1 MPPRKRK
8 VSPTLERKIY
18 FYRAEVGTDEH
29 GAPLPFDPKP
39 TLATILQLP
48 FTDEG
53 GRYFKG
59 LEGEEYCAWVD
70 DHQGEH
76 PKMRFGLIRR
86 AGLPQVEESG
96 TLTDL
101 NLATRAGLAE
111 SIHVVFFPNNIVGID
126 FNFHGPRL
134 SRLATYMQMKC
145 DGAFCG
151 TFSALL
157 RNDVLAQLDR
167 LSDIRLFDL
176 KIRTSFAGRVAQAD
190 EDLGS
195 AFEAA
200 RRMGDTKELAVS
212 IRPDKG
218 GQTSMLDRLRQ
229 AGRSIATIMNF
240 RDEASKFQICGKCE
254 DSGKVEPIDLLR
266 DQLISKKQIVRLSE
280 RGRALDKDSAYGAI
294 IAAHTELSPA
304 LSLAS
309 SASL

>member
-8 VSPTLERKIY
+8 APPTLERKIY
-18 FYRAEVGTDEH
+18 FYRAEVGTNEH
-29 GAPLPFDPKP
+29 GAQLLFDPKP
-39 TLATILQLP
+39 TLGKILELP

-70 DHQGEH
+70 DHQSER

-134 SRLATYMQMKC
+134 SRLATYMQAKC
-145 DGAFCG
+145 DRAFCG
-151 TFSALL
+151 NFSALL

-167 LSDIRLFDL
+167 LNDIRLFDL
-176 KIRTSFAGRVAQAD
+176 KIRTSFAGRVSQAD

-195 AFEAA
+195 AFDAA
-200 RRMGDTKELAVS
+200 RRMGETEELAVS
-212 IRPDKG
+212 IRPAES
-218 GQTSMLDRLRQ
+218 GQTSMLNRFRQ
-229 AGRSIATIMNF
+229 AIRSLASLENF
-240 RDEASKFQICGKCE
+240 RDEASRFQIRGKCE
-254 DSGKVEPIDLLR
+254 DSGKVEAIDLLR

-280 RGRALDKDSAYGAI
+280 RGRALDKDSAYEAI
-294 IAAHTELSPA
+294 VMAHTELGPA
-304 LSLAS
+304 LNQAS
-309 SASL
+309 SVAL